1 MRKLTI
7 LSLGILTLTASVKG
21 YAGPREQA
29 RRIYQSLAGV
39 PPTATVLDQIEAMVT
54 GNKPAD
60 VASLAMDDENFLRV
74 TVAQMSKA
82 WTNKQHLIDFDLN
95 DYSATVIGV
104 VRDDVDAR
112 ELVKG
117 DIIYT
122 GADGLAGVAAYAP
135 TNNTHYKNFQD
146 QRKNYKTE
154 LVRKSQVAVTGL
166 ALSAGVMTLRGF
178 GAAYYFA
185 GTNRAAWE
193 NVANVFLGKQLRAMH
208 DVTLGAANIRRDV
221 DRQPGGDALKFQS
234 ECVGCHGGMDGM
246 SKAFAHFDWDVTANQ
261 ERIIYNTA
269 VIPAKMTRNQETY
282 PFGYLVQDDHWISL
296 YQNGINS
303 YMGFE
308 GAFEGDGVKSMGE
321 FIAASKQFSRGM
333 AQSVFAAVCGSEPSA
348 IDGPTMDKMAKA
360 FSESGFKMKTMFSAA
375 AIGCMGE

>member
-29 RRIYQSLAGV
+29 RRIYQSIAGV
-39 PPTATVLDQIEAMVT
+39 PPSATVLDQIEALVKS
-54 GNKPAD
+54 NKAAD

-74 TVAQMSKA
+74 TVAHMAKA

-117 DIIYT
+117 DVIYT
-122 GADGLAGVAAYAP
+122 GSDGLAGVAPYAP

-166 ALSAGVMTLRGF
+166 AISAGVMTLRGF

-193 NVANVFLGKQLRAMH
+193 NVANVFLGKQLRVMH
-208 DVTLGAANIRRDV
+208 DITLGTTYVRQDV

-234 ECVGCHGGMDGM
+234 ECAGCHGGMDGM
-246 SKAFAHFDWDVTANQ
+246 SKAFAHFDWDVTANA
-261 ERIIYNTA
+261 ERIIYNAA
-269 VIPAKMTRNQETY
+269 VIPAKITRNSETY
-282 PFGYLVQDDHWISL
+282 VNGYNTKDDHWVST
-296 YQNGINS
+296 YQNGKNQF
-303 YMGFE
+303 MGFE
-308 GAFEGDGVKSMGE
+308 GPFEGDGVKSMGE
-321 FIAASKQFSRGM
+321 FIAASKQFSHGM
-333 AQSVFAAVCGSEPSA
+333 AQHVFVAVCGSEPSA
-348 IDGPTMDKMAKA
+348 IDNPTMDKMSKA
-360 FSESGFKMKTMFSAA
+360 FADSGFKMKTMFSAA